1 MSQVFWNSA
10 AWKGKNMTNFKDLTI
25 EQFIDV
31 TASDAPAPGGGSV
44 AALVG
49 GLGVALAEMVANL
62 TIGKAK
68 YAEVEDEMK
77 ALAAAASEIRT
88 ELISAIQKDT
98 ESFNLYMAALK
109 LPKNTDEEKAVRRE
123 AMQNG
128 LKEAAKVPLAVAE
141 TTVKIF
147 PIAKAV
153 VEKGNTSAV
162 TDGLVAAMMARTA
175 VLSALLNVKINL
187 GSIKDEVFVAK
198 LAPKVAE
205 LEKLAMESERE
216 ILKSSEL
223 SANKI

>member
-1 MSQVFWNSA
+1 MVNL
-10 AWKGKNMTNFKDLTI
+10 KDLTV

-44 AALVG
+44 AALAG

-77 ALAAAASEIRT
+77 ALAAAASEIRQ
-88 ELISAIQKDT
+88 ELTAAIQKDT

-109 LPKNTDEEKAVRRE
+109 LPKETDEEKEVRRD

-141 TTVKIF
+141 TAVKIF
-147 PIAKAV
+147 PIAKTV
-153 VEKGNTSAV
+153 VAKGNTNAV
-162 TDGLVAAMMARTA
+162 TDGLVAAMMTRTA
-175 VLSALLNVKINL
+175 VLGALLNVKINL
-187 GSIKDEVFVAK
+187 GSIKDEEFVAE
-198 LAPKVAE
+198 LAKRVAE
-205 LEKLAMESERE
+205 LEKLAVESEQE

-223 SANKI
+223 SNTFC